1 MSRAL
6 LALALG
12 FVLGGGPPFQWGD
25 SFFQVVM
32 AATSEYGSIWDPNGS
47 QSNPDHGGVFDPN
60 G

>member
-12 FVLGGGPPFQWGD
+12 FVLGGGPPLQWGY
-25 SFFQVVM
+25 SFVKVLLS
-32 AATSEYGSIWDPNGS
+32 ATSEYGSHFDPNGS
-47 QSNPDHGGVFDPN
+47 QSNPDYGNTFDPN